1 MTELIMSLF
10 NSLDVV
16 KNEKTSRMGPLRTND
31 SLKYYD
37 HHKKATCDLC
47 SLTTP
52 VIRLEWLTSTVTG
65 PFTLHWTA
73 DTEMHP
79 LRLGSLNTEA
89 QPEHQISPFF

>member
-52 VIRLEWLTSTVTG
+52 VIRLE
-65 PFTLHWTA
+65 
-73 DTEMHP
+73 
-79 LRLGSLNTEA
+79 
-89 QPEHQISPFF
+89 